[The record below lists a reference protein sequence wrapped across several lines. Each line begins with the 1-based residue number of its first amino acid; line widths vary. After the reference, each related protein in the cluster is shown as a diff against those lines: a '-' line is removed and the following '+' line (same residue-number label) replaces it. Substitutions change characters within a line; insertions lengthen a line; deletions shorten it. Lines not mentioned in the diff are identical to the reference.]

1 MLTQTQQDTLVAYFR
16 AQATASDVDVT
27 LFTVDITKQ
36 PSNHFKFRIFKTE
49 EPTTES
55 VVLCSLEL
63 SNTNATAL
71 VDTFI
76 TAAETFSD
84 DNGGA

>member
-1 MLTQTQQDTLVAYFR
+1 MLSQTQQDALVAYFR
-16 AQATASDVDVT
+16 AAATASDVDDT

-49 EPTTES
+49 EPTTDYA
-55 VVLCSLEL
+55 VLCSNEL
-63 SNTNATAL
+63 TYSNATAL

-76 TAAETFSD
+76 TAANTFSD